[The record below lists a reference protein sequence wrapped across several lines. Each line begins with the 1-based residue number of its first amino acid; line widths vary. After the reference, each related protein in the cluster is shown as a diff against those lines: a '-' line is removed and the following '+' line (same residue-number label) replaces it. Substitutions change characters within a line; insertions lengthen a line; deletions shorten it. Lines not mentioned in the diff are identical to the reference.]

1 MKLVDSEEFQV
12 AKRTVACTK
21 LADDDKLIGMYS
33 TDARVEIY
41 SKFSLDGE
49 IKGRRGCREQPE
61 CNCTDRNGVFL
72 KFPLTDIPMKKKS
85 AVGVRGI
92 KLSKDDYIE
101 DVFLLTEG
109 DEFTMEYKG
118 KSISFAKMKTAH
130 RDTKGT
136 KIRV

>member
-1 MKLVDSEEFQV
+1 MFSELSSQNV
-12 AKRTVACTK
+12 ILQTA
-21 LADDDKLIGMYS
+21 G
-33 TDARVEIY
+33 
-41 SKFSLDGE
+41 
-49 IKGRRGCREQPE
+49 
-61 CNCTDRNGVFL
+61 GVFL

-92 KLSKDDYIE
+92 KLSKDDSVE

-109 DEFTMEYKG
+109 DEFTMDYRG
-118 KSISFAKMKTAH
+118 RTLSFGKMKIAH

>member
-1 MKLVDSEEFQV
+1 MSRSNQNVIVQTE
-12 AKRTVACTK
+12 
-21 LADDDKLIGMYS
+21 
-33 TDARVEIY
+33 
-41 SKFSLDGE
+41 
-49 IKGRRGCREQPE
+49 
-61 CNCTDRNGVFL
+61 NGVFL

-118 KSISFAKMKTAH
+118 QEYQLCQ
-130 RDTKGT
+130 DEDGT
-136 KIRV
+136 QRY

>member
-1 MKLVDSEEFQV
+1 
-12 AKRTVACTK
+12 
-21 LADDDKLIGMYS
+21 
-33 TDARVEIY
+33 
-41 SKFSLDGE
+41 
-49 IKGRRGCREQPE
+49 
-61 CNCTDRNGVFL
+61 
-72 KFPLTDIPMKKKS
+72 MKKKS

-118 KSISFAKMKTAH
+118 NSISFAKMKTAH